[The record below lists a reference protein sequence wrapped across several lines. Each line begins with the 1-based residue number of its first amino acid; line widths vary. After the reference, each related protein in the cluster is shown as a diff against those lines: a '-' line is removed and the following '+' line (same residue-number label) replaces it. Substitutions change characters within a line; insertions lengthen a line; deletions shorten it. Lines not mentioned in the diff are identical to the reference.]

1 MRWRLVERILD
12 LLAGAGCRPP
22 PHPGRGWAGGICR
35 RRNKI
40 PHSGNHRMTGKNHMM
55 PLGPQAYRM
64 KIVGVI
70 FIRKETIM
78 PEMSDLVASY
88 KV

>member
-1 MRWRLVERILD
+1 
-12 LLAGAGCRPP
+12 
-22 PHPGRGWAGGICR
+22 
-35 RRNKI
+35 
-40 PHSGNHRMTGKNHMM
+40 MTGKNHMM